1 MATITTTQD
10 KLLTRTSNL
19 ETNLTNHKNDKNNP
33 HAVTKSQVG
42 LGNVDNTS
50 DASKPISTAT
60 QNALNNKQ
68 NKSIN
73 VSGITAKTVE
83 GALTEIKNLADA
95 GGSGVSDLQNSK
107 QDKNITFNSQSTTV
121 EAAIK
126 LAYDKAISRNKG
138 YTFNDL
144 TAMTTDLKNASK
156 DKYIVG
162 DNLYIKAVG
171 TPDYWISG
179 ILSTNTGTYG
189 YYEITELEGKIDLT
203 PYQTKNDTGL
213 ATSNKTVVGAINE
226 NRSNLSSHT
235 SNKSNPHS
243 VTKAQV
249 GLGNV
254 DNTSDKNKPVSTATQ
269 NALDLK
275 QNKTDTSLSTT
286 NKNITGA
293 INELKSNIGNTSLN
307 TTNKTITGAINE
319 LKATIDKKTASL
331 VTINSG
337 LTESSFTQDV
347 CSQII
352 SNLNANWTNCN
363 YATIFDSVN
372 GAYFNLHLEMW
383 FEETNVFLLT
393 GFYDDY
399 NNNTIYKIYVE
410 IWTNGLR
417 AFKKEEWATI
427 S

>member
-10 KLLTRTSNL
+10 KLLTRASNL

-50 DASKPISTAT
+50 DASKPISNAT

-213 ATSNKTVVGAINE
+213 ATTNKTVVGAINE

-235 SNKSNPHS
+235 SRTNNPHS

-275 QNKTDTSLSTT
+275 QNKTDNSLTTSAKT
-286 NKNITGA
+286 ITGA
-293 INELKSNIGNTSLN
+293 INELKTNIGNTSLN

-319 LKATIDKKTASL
+319 LKATIDKKTSSL

-337 LTESSFTQDV
+337 LTESSFTKDI

-352 SNLNANWTNCN
+352 SNLNSNWTNCN
-363 YATIFDSVN
+363 YATIFDSAN
-372 GAYFNLHLEMW
+372 GAYFNLYLDMW

-393 GFYDDY
+393 GF
-399 NNNTIYKIYVE
+399 
-410 IWTNGLR
+410 
-417 AFKKEEWATI
+417 
-427 S
+427 

>member
-10 KLLTRTSNL
+10 KLLTKTSNL
-19 ETNLTNHKNDKNNP
+19 ETNLANHKNDKNNP

-68 NKSIN
+68 NKTIS
-73 VSGITAKTVE
+73 VSGITATTVE

-95 GGSGVSDLQNSK
+95 GGSGVSDLQKSK

-213 ATSNKTVVGAINE
+213 ATTNKTVVGAINE

-235 SNKSNPHS
+235 SRTNNPHS

-269 NALDLK
+269 NALNLK
-275 QNKTDTSLSTT
+275 QPKTLEDTGISISHDGTIVPLKTVEDAIRNLANYVSRCYQNIKHSTPIEVNCANGVNISNFSLTSDLLTIIY
-286 NKNITGA
+286 NA
-293 INELKSNIGNTSLN
+293 INNHDDYEQDLYINFDDGVMVLRLDHRNPRTGSDKCILYTGHCEKNNVIYKVYLLLKD
-307 TTNKTITGAINE
+307 TGST
-319 LKATIDKKTASL
+319 LTQTA
-331 VTINSG
+331 VRI
-337 LTESSFTQDV
+337 EE
-347 CSQII
+347 
-352 SNLNANWTNCN
+352 
-363 YATIFDSVN
+363 YATVS
-372 GAYFNLHLEMW
+372 
-383 FEETNVFLLT
+383 
-393 GFYDDY
+393 
-399 NNNTIYKIYVE
+399 
-410 IWTNGLR
+410 
-417 AFKKEEWATI
+417 
-427 S
+427 

>member
-10 KLLTRTSNL
+10 KLLTKTSNL
-19 ETNLTNHKNDKNNP
+19 ETNLANHKNDKNNP

-50 DASKPISTAT
+50 DVSKPISNAT
-60 QNALNNKQ
+60 KDALNKKQ
-68 NKSIN
+68 DKSIS
-73 VSGITAKTVE
+73 VSGITATTVE

-171 TPDYWISG
+171 TPDYWVSG

-235 SNKSNPHS
+235 SNNSNPHS

-269 NALDLK
+269 NALNLK
-275 QNKTDTSLSTT
+275 QPKTLEDTGISISHDGTIVPLTTVEDAIRQLATYVGNYVQDLNHWTPIEVNCANGVNISNFSLTDDLLT
-286 NKNITGA
+286 IIYNAIKNINDYERDLY
-293 INELKSNIGNTSLN
+293 INFDDGTMVLRLDHRNPR
-307 TTNKTITGAINE
+307 
-319 LKATIDKKTASL
+319 
-331 VTINSG
+331 
-337 LTESSFTQDV
+337 TESDKCILYTGHCEKNNVIYKVYLLLKDTGSTLTQTAV
-347 CSQII
+347 RIEE
-352 SNLNANWTNCN
+352 
-363 YATIFDSVN
+363 YATVS
-372 GAYFNLHLEMW
+372 
-383 FEETNVFLLT
+383 
-393 GFYDDY
+393 
-399 NNNTIYKIYVE
+399 
-410 IWTNGLR
+410 
-417 AFKKEEWATI
+417 
-427 S
+427 

>member
-50 DASKPISTAT
+50 DASKPISNAT

-95 GGSGVSDLQNSK
+95 GGSGVSDLQKSK

-171 TPDYWISG
+171 TPDYWISA

-213 ATSNKTVVGAINE
+213 ATTNKTVVGAINE

-235 SNKSNPHS
+235 SRTNNPHS

-275 QNKTDTSLSTT
+275 QNITDNSLKTS
-286 NKNITGA
+286 A
-293 INELKSNIGNTSLN
+293 
-307 TTNKTITGAINE
+307 KTITGAINE
-319 LKATIDKKTASL
+319 LKDGVSNNNTNIEKLRVK
-331 VTINSG
+331 INKEFVYDG
-337 LTESSFTQDV
+337 ILTESTTFTSSELSSIFQAIANSSIVRFEVNVD
-347 CSQII
+347 SKGSKTII
-352 SNLNANWTNCN
+352 PFRVTYHFLYSTSLICDYYLLEGKRYVGDKIDNILICFSYPSSGNSLVLDGIRIEE
-363 YATIFDSVN
+363 YATIS
-372 GAYFNLHLEMW
+372 
-383 FEETNVFLLT
+383 
-393 GFYDDY
+393 
-399 NNNTIYKIYVE
+399 
-410 IWTNGLR
+410 
-417 AFKKEEWATI
+417 
-427 S
+427 

>member
-19 ETNLTNHKNDKNNP
+19 ETNLTSHKNDKNNP

-42 LGNVDNTS
+42 LSNVDNTS
-50 DASKPISTAT
+50 DANKPISTAT
-60 QNALNNKQ
+60 QTALNNKQ
-68 NKSIN
+68 NKSIS
-73 VSGITAKTVE
+73 VSGITATTVE

-95 GGSGVSDLQNSK
+95 GGSGVSDLQESK

-162 DNLYIKAVG
+162 DNLYIKAEG

-213 ATSNKTVVGAINE
+213 ATSSKTVVGAINE

-235 SNKSNPHS
+235 SKTNNPHS

-254 DNTSDKNKPVSTATQ
+254 DNTSDKNKPISTATQ
-269 NALDLK
+269 NALNLK
-275 QNKTDTSLSTT
+275 QNKTLEDTGITVGAASITTVEGGIRTLATYVDSHETKFNRSTPIQVNCATGVSISNFTLSEQ
-286 NKNITGA
+286 NLSI
-293 INELKSNIGNTSLN
+293 IY
-307 TTNKTITGAINE
+307 
-319 LKATIDKKTASL
+319 
-331 VTINSG
+331 SG
-337 LTESSFTQDV
+337 LNDSFERDLDISFDDGTLTLHIDHRNGINGSDKCILYTGHCEKDNIIYKVYLLLTNNGTTLTQTAV
-347 CSQII
+347 RFEE
-352 SNLNANWTNCN
+352 
-363 YATIFDSVN
+363 YATIS
-372 GAYFNLHLEMW
+372 
-383 FEETNVFLLT
+383 
-393 GFYDDY
+393 
-399 NNNTIYKIYVE
+399 
-410 IWTNGLR
+410 
-417 AFKKEEWATI
+417 
-427 S
+427 